1 MSEVEDKVQLGDYV
15 GAYIAIR
22 NQRDTLKRKFELEDV
37 GLKEEL
43 KKLEAVMLQECNNMN
58 AESIKTSSGTVI
70 KTLRENFVCSD
81 WDGLKSFIMEN
92 NLVELLQ
99 QRLHNGNL
107 KEYLVSHG
115 EDGLPP
121 GINSMRE
128 YSIVVK
134 KPTNK
139 A

>member
-22 NQRDTLKRKFELEDV
+22 NQRDTLKRKFEAEDV

-43 KKLEAVMLQECNNMN
+43 KKLEAVMLQECNNIN
-58 AESIKTSSGTVI
+58 ADSIKTSSGTVI
-70 KTLRENFVCSD
+70 KTLRENFICSD

>member
-22 NQRDTLKRKFELEDV
+22 NQRDTLKRKFEAEDV

>member
-22 NQRDTLKRKFELEDV
+22 NQRDTLKRKFEAEDV

-134 KPTNK
+134 KPSTK

>member
-1 MSEVEDKVQLGDYV
+1 
-15 GAYIAIR
+15 
-22 NQRDTLKRKFELEDV
+22 
-37 GLKEEL
+37 
-43 KKLEAVMLQECNNMN
+43 
-58 AESIKTSSGTVI
+58 
-70 KTLRENFVCSD
+70 
-81 WDGLKSFIMEN
+81 MEN

-115 EDGLPP
+115 EDGLPQ

-134 KPTNK
+134 KPSNK

>member
-22 NQRDTLKRKFELEDV
+22 NQRDTLKRKFEAEDV

-134 KPTNK
+134 KPSSK

>member
-43 KKLEAVMLQECNNMN
+43 KKLEAVMLQECNNIN
-58 AESIKTSSGTVI
+58 ADSIKTSSGTVI
-70 KTLRENFVCSD
+70 KTLRENVVCID

-134 KPTNK
+134 KPSSK

>member
-1 MSEVEDKVQLGDYV
+1 MTDEAVKEKIQLGDYV

-22 NQRDTLKRKFELEDV
+22 NQRDVLKRKFESEDV

-43 KKLEAVMLQECNNMN
+43 KKLEAVMLEECNNMN

-92 NLVELLQ
+92 NLV
-99 QRLHNGNL
+99 
-107 KEYLVSHG
+107 
-115 EDGLPP
+115 
-121 GINSMRE
+121 
-128 YSIVVK
+128 
-134 KPTNK
+134 
-139 A
+139 

>member
-1 MSEVEDKVQLGDYV
+1 MSEVEDKIQLGDYV

-22 NQRDTLKRKFELEDV
+22 NQRDTLKRKFEAEDV

-58 AESIKTSSGTVI
+58 AI

-107 KEYLVSHG
+107 KEYLISHG